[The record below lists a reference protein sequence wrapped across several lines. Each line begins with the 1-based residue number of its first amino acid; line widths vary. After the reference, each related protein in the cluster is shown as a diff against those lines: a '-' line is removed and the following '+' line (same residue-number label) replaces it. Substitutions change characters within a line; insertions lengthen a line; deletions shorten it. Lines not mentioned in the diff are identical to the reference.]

1 MAYQAL
7 YRQWRP
13 ARFSEMVGQ
22 ELIVTALRSQVR
34 SGRLAHAYLFCGSRG
49 TGKTSAAK
57 ILARAV
63 NCEHPQ
69 DGDACGECASCKRMM
84 GDQSFDII
92 EYDAASN
99 SKVDS
104 MRDILDTVQYPPQF
118 GKYKIYVIDEVH
130 MLSDSAFNA
139 LLKTLE
145 EPPEYM
151 IFVLATTEPQ
161 KVPATILSRCQRY
174 DFGRIPVRQIAARLR
189 EAADG
194 AGADVTDG
202 ALDRLARAAEGG
214 MRDALSMLDMCIG
227 YGQRVDEELVRR
239 VLGTSDRRFLFE
251 FAEALIHEDA
261 AGVLTLIDRLM
272 ADGRDPAVFA
282 REMAAHLRCLL
293 AAKTCPD
300 QFADLMDLTAEDA
313 ASCVGQ
319 AETVGSAR
327 LISMMDL
334 FLGVDSSL
342 RYASSPRIVLES
354 AALHAC
360 LRTGEDDAAG
370 LRERVADLE
379 AALRGLQEQISKG
392 ISVSTAPAPAAS
404 PTPGAAPK
412 ASAPAPAPTGDGKA
426 VWDAAIKLLR
436 VRSPGLTGMLMRGRI
451 VSAEHRDFRWEQ
463 QGGGFNTDY
472 LMSADNHRRIVD
484 ALTEAA
490 GAPCTFAVASA
501 AGKDGQKARPADD
514 LSELYATFG
523 ASNVQ
528 VQEE

>member
-13 ARFSEMVGQ
+13 ARFAEMVGQ
-22 ELIVTALRSQVR
+22 ELIVTALRSQVK

-63 NCEHPQ
+63 NCENPQ
-69 DGDACGECASCKRMM
+69 DGDACGECPSCKRMM
-84 GDQSFDII
+84 GDQSFDML

-99 SKVDS
+99 SRVED
-104 MRDILDTVQYPPQF
+104 MREILDTVQYPPQF
-118 GKYKIYVIDEVH
+118 GRYKVYVIDEVH
-130 MLSDSAFNA
+130 MLSANAFNA

-174 DFGRIPVRQIAARLR
+174 DFGRIPAAQIAARLA
-189 EAADG
+189 EAARG
-194 AGADVTDG
+194 AGAEATEG
-202 ALDRLARAAEGG
+202 ALMHIARAAEGG
-214 MRDALSMLDMCIG
+214 MRDALSLLDMCIG
-227 YGQRVDEELVRR
+227 YGQTVDEALVRR

-251 FAEALIHEDA
+251 FAEALINEDA
-261 AGVLTLIDRLM
+261 AGVLSLIDRLM
-272 ADGRDPAVFA
+272 TDGREPAVFA
-282 REMAAHLRCLL
+282 REMAAHLRSLL

-300 QFADLMDLTAEDA
+300 RFGDLMDLTPEIA
-313 ASCVGQ
+313 ASYLGQ

-334 FLGVDSSL
+334 FLAVDSSL

-360 LRTGEDDAAG
+360 LRTGEDDTAA
-370 LRERVADLE
+370 LRERIADLE
-379 AALRGLQEQISKG
+379 KTLRGLQEKLASGAFVPAANAPAAKPA
-392 ISVSTAPAPAAS
+392 APAPKAAE
-404 PTPGAAPK
+404 AAPK
-412 ASAPAPAPTGDGKA
+412 PSIAGDAKS

-436 VRSPGLTGMLMRGRI
+436 VQAPGLTGMLIRGRI
-451 VSAEHRDFRWEQ
+451 VSADDHAFCWESQ
-463 QGGGFNTDY
+463 DANFNTSY
-472 LMSADNHRRIVD
+472 ITGEKNRQLIAD
-484 ALTEAA
+484 ALTAAA
-490 GAPCTFAVASA
+490 GVPCTFSA
-501 AGKDGQKARPADD
+501 AGPAQKAGETKKADD
-514 LSELYATFG
+514 LGDFFTTFG
-523 ASNVQ
+523 AANVQ
-528 VQEE
+528 VQDK

>member
-13 ARFSEMVGQ
+13 ARFAEMVGQ
-22 ELIVTALRSQVR
+22 ELIVTALRSQVK

-63 NCEHPQ
+63 NCENPQ
-69 DGDACGECASCKRMM
+69 DGDACGECASCRRMM
-84 GDQSFDII
+84 GDQSFDML

-99 SKVDS
+99 SRVDD
-104 MRDILDTVQYPPQF
+104 MREILDTVQYPPQF
-118 GKYKIYVIDEVH
+118 GRYKVYVVDEVH
-130 MLSDSAFNA
+130 MLSPSAFNA

-174 DFGRIPVRQIAARLR
+174 DFGRIPAGQIVGRLR
-189 EAADG
+189 QAADS
-194 AGADVTDG
+194 AGAEVTDG
-202 ALDRLARAAEGG
+202 ALMMLARAAEGG

-227 YGQRVDEELVRR
+227 YGTKVDEELVRR

-251 FAEALIHEDA
+251 FAEALINEDA

-272 ADGRDPAVFA
+272 TDGREPAVFA
-282 REMAAHLRCLL
+282 REMAAHLRSLL
-293 AAKTCPD
+293 TAKTCPD
-300 QFADLMDLTAEDA
+300 RFADLMDLTPEDA
-313 ASCVGQ
+313 ASYIGQ
-319 AETVGSAR
+319 ADTVGGAR
-327 LISMMDL
+327 LITMMDL
-334 FLGVDSSL
+334 FLAVDSSL
-342 RYASSPRIVLES
+342 RYAASPRIVLES

-360 LRTGEDDAAG
+360 LRTGEDDTAA
-370 LRERVADLE
+370 LRERVEDLE
-379 AALRGLQEQISKG
+379 KSLRTLQDRLSAGAYVSAAAAPTPA
-392 ISVSTAPAPAAS
+392 STAAKAAK
-404 PTPGAAPK
+404 PEPK
-412 ASAPAPAPTGDGKA
+412 KPVLSGDTKA

-436 VRSPGLTGMLMRGRI
+436 VKSPGLTAMLIRGQI
-451 VSAEHRDFRWEQ
+451 TSDGEHSYRLVFPNDSFNSGYITSGQHQ
-463 QGGGFNTDY
+463 Q
-472 LMSADNHRRIVD
+472 LIVD

-490 GAPCTFAVASA
+490 GAPCTFTVSA
-501 AGKDGQKARPADD
+501 GQADAARKETPADD

-528 VQEE
+528 VQDP